1 MKTNKINN
9 KGFTLIEAL
18 VSIALIMT
26 AVMGPLSLTFNAL
39 KVIRENRNRVTA
51 SYLAEETL
59 ENFKNYRDN
68 FALSCS
74 ILNINYNY
82 TTQQIDSIYCSSD
95 TNLGDSVP
103 ISYYNTSVPPD
114 TNPQSIAWKIFLAAV
129 MEGLDVDSRTNLN
142 LDNVAFYYNPGNLF
156 NNKLASSPSCISLKF
171 IESDGYNCSYGYS
184 TNFKRTVNLTKISA
198 NTLKV
203 EVKVIYL
210 EGGTFIQGQ
219 RFVSVIDYIYA
230 K

>member
-1 MKTNKINN
+1 MGWWSFFYPNIT
-9 KGFTLIEAL
+9 IED
-18 VSIALIMT
+18 
-26 AVMGPLSLTFNAL
+26 F
-39 KVIRENRNRVTA
+39 
-51 SYLAEETL
+51 
-59 ENFKNYRDN
+59 
-68 FALSCS
+68 
-74 ILNINYNY
+74 
-82 TTQQIDSIYCSSD
+82 
-95 TNLGDSVP
+95 
-103 ISYYNTSVPPD
+103 
-114 TNPQSIAWKIFLAAV
+114 IAWKIFLAAV